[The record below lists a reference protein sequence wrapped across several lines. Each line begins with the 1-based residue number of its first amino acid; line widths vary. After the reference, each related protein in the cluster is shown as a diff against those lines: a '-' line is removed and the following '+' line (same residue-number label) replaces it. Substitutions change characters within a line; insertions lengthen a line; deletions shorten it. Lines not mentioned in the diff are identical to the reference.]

1 MATTYLSSARL
12 DQIAAAQADFDTH
25 VTLSA
30 SDRCR
35 SCGVEGTV
43 RRAAPVGAN
52 PCKLRP
58 VASPDAGRRH
68 PDRVRPHMPVE
79 QRREVHAA
87 VLHTVHARGPSYLL
101 SLRANWVER
110 RPVRR

>member
-1 MATTYLSSARL
+1 
-12 DQIAAAQADFDTH
+12 
-25 VTLSA
+25 
-30 SDRCR
+30 
-35 SCGVEGTV
+35 
-43 RRAAPVGAN
+43 
-52 PCKLRP
+52 
-58 VASPDAGRRH
+58 
-68 PDRVRPHMPVE
+68 VRPHMPVE